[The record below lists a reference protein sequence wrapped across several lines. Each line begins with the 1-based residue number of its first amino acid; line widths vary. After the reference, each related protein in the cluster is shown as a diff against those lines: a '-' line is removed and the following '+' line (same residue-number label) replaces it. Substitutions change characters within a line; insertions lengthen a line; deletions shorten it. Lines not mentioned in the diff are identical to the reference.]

1 MQKMRRAYVLY
12 GTEAYLPTLEQCAL
26 SITAVSDVPVL
37 VYLMGDVSF
46 SSSNNNTIQ
55 KSYIIPW
62 HIDLTDDN
70 LYDEDLTGNFYIK
83 RGKKDIYNILTERI
97 AIIED
102 ALLNYADTVVYVD
115 SDSIATEYLD
125 RIFHMYHGEPYV
137 LATEGIYDWM
147 FYDGRGACETRD
159 DMTGTTEYHACQLF
173 GVDQSVRKHYRTT
186 NLFIAGQPSLPF
198 IGEWK
203 KMSKHPEILKN
214 RELYA
219 PYHEE
224 TLLNVL
230 LWKHGYVDG
239 LPYLY
244 MNGSV
249 EELNGYYNDEYKF
262 LGWTYHLKEWHKIA
276 ECKENVLVMHGEKRV
291 DKMKEMREVVNQH
304 NNLKILFLAPHLST
318 GGMPSVLLK
327 RIQALGEFDSEII
340 VVEYSNHSDEYVVQ
354 KNEIKKLVHK
364 IYTLVDNKMELMD
377 IIKRHNIHLVHIE
390 EMVEDSV
397 NNFPVEL
404 LNELYDNDRTW
415 KIVETCHNVYFKPDI
430 EKKYHPDAYV
440 FCTNYH
446 LDTFKNMPSR
456 KFVLEYPIENKVPSK
471 AQKLYEKVALGLYA
485 HKKHVLNV
493 GLWTPG
499 KNQGEGVEIARQL
512 PDMEFHFVGNQAIN
526 FKHYWEPIMV
536 DLPANVHIWG
546 ERSDVDKF
554 MTACDVFMFNSTWEC
569 NPLVVRQAASY
580 GLPILA
586 RDLHQYCGMFD
597 GWITP
602 LAEDEDEV
610 LNQLLSIKAPT
621 KKPLSE
627 AFFNFKVDQMYIYNT
642 VLTNEIMLQNIN
654 IDVNFVKQPFLEITG
669 RSNKNYT
676 TKFYDENDICLYE
689 NTIKA
694 NHWVK
699 LSREWFTAWKI
710 KVWENNVLVYDYK
723 FDLTNQRVYISFES
737 SSLGDSIAWM
747 PYALEFKKKHNCHV
761 IVSTFKNFLFQNVYP
776 ELEFVDPGTVVGN
789 IKGMYSVGWFY
800 DSAKEPILPN
810 TIPLQKTATNILGL
824 KYEEIRPRISYN
836 PCNIFDGKIVTIATN
851 STAGCKFWTREAWQE
866 LIHYLHEKNYRVINV
881 SLEEN
886 PFDNCEALEDKSLQ
900 NAMDAI
906 SYSEFF
912 IGLSSG
918 LSWLAWAMNKPV
930 IMIANF
936 TEEGHEFSCIRPVKK
951 NVCSGCWNSPKYKF
965 DKSWDWC
972 PVHAGTNR
980 QYECQSSITSGDVIA
995 LIESNQHEQWIG

>member
-26 SITAVSDVPVL
+26 SITSVSDVPVL
-37 VYLMGDVSF
+37 VYLMGDG
-46 SSSNNNTIQ
+46 SNFNNDY
-55 KSYIIPW
+55 YIDKNVTVVPW
-62 HIDLTDDN
+62 YIDLSEKD
-70 LYDEDLTGNFYIK
+70 LYNKDEQGNFYIK

-102 ALLNYADTVVYVD
+102 ALLNHADTVVYVD
-115 SDSIATEYLD
+115 SDSVATENLD
-125 RIFHMYHGEPYV
+125 RIFHMYNGEPYV
-137 LATEGIYDWM
+137 LATDGIYEWM
-147 FYDGRGACETRD
+147 FYEGRGACETRD
-159 DMTGTTEYHACQLF
+159 DMTGTTEYNACQLF
-173 GVDQSVRKHYRTT
+173 NVDQSVRKTYRTT
-186 NLFIAGQPSLPF
+186 NLFIAGEPALPF
-198 IGEWK
+198 IAEWK
-203 KMSKHPEILKN
+203 KMSKHPEIIKN
-214 RELYA
+214 REFYA

-230 LWKHGYVDG
+230 LWKYNYVDG

-249 EELNGYYNDEYKF
+249 EETNGLYNEYKF
-262 LGWTYHLKEWHKIA
+262 VGWTYHLKEWHKIA
-276 ECKENVLVMHGEKRV
+276 SHKEDVLVMHGEKRV
-291 DKMKEMREVVNQH
+291 DKMKEMREIVNQH
-304 NNLKILFLAPHLST
+304 NKLKILYLAPHLST

-327 RIQALGEFDSEII
+327 RIQALEGFDVEII

-364 IYTLVDNKMELMD
+364 MYTLVDNKMELID
-377 IIKRHNIHLVHIE
+377 IIKRHNVQLVHIE

-397 NNFPVEL
+397 NNFPIDL
-404 LNELYDNDRTW
+404 LNNLYDNDRTW

-440 FCTNYH
+440 FCTPYH
-446 LDTFKNMPSR
+446 LETFKNMPST
-456 KFVLEYPIENKVPSK
+456 KFVLEYPIENKIPSRGE
-471 AQKLYEKVALGLYA
+471 KLYEKVKLGMNPL
-485 HKKHVLNV
+485 KTHVLNV

-512 PDMEFHFVGNQAIN
+512 PDIEFHFVGNQAIN
-526 FKHYWEPIMV
+526 FKHYWEPFMTN
-536 DLPANVHIWG
+536 LPDNVHVWG

-569 NPLVVRQAASY
+569 NPLVIRQAASH

-586 RDLHQYCGMFD
+586 RNLPQYVGMFD

-602 LAEDEDEV
+602 LKEDDV
-610 LNQLLSIKAPT
+610 LNQLLSIKAPE

-627 AFFNFKVDQMYIYNT
+627 AFFNFKVSQMYIYNT
-642 VLTNEIMLQNIN
+642 VLSNEIMLQKIN
-654 IDVNFVKQPFLEITG
+654 IDVNFVGQPFLEITG
-669 RSNKNYT
+669 RSNKDYLV
-676 TKFYDENDICLYE
+676 KFYDENDICVYE
-689 NTIKA
+689 NTIRS
-694 NHWVK
+694 NNWIR
-699 LSREWFTAWKI
+699 LTRRWFTNWTI
-710 KVWENNVLVYDYK
+710 KVWENNYPIYHFELNY
-723 FDLTNQRVYISFES
+723 TNQRVYISFES
-737 SSLGDSIAWM
+737 SSLGDTIAWM

-761 IVSTFKNFLFQNVYP
+761 IVSTFKNFLFEDVYP
-776 ELEFVDPGTVVGN
+776 ELEFVEPGTVVNN
-789 IKGMYSVGWFY
+789 IRGMYSIGWFY
-800 DSAKEPILPN
+800 DSTKEPVLPN
-810 TIPLQKTATNILGL
+810 TTPLQKAATNILGL
-824 KYEEIRPRISYN
+824 DYEEIRPRIAYT
-836 PCNIFDGKIVTIATN
+836 PRDVFDGKIVTIATN

-866 LIHYLHEKNYRVINV
+866 LIHYLHSKNYRVINV
-881 SLEEN
+881 SKEEN
-886 PFDNCEALEDKSLQ
+886 PFENCEPLEDKSLQ
-900 NAMDAI
+900 SAMDAI

-930 IMIANF
+930 VMIANF

-972 PVHAGTNR
+972 PVHAGTGR
-980 QYECQSSITSGDVIA
+980 QYECQSSITSQDVIE
-995 LIESNQHEQWIG
+995 LISQKLTS

>member
-37 VYLMGDVSF
+37 VYLMGDG
-46 SSSNNNTIQ
+46 SNFNNDY
-55 KSYIIPW
+55 YIDKNVTVVPW
-62 HIDLTDDN
+62 YIDLSEKD
-70 LYDEDLTGNFYIK
+70 LYNKDEQGNFYIK
-83 RGKKDIYNILTERI
+83 RGKKDIYNILVERI

-102 ALLNYADTVVYVD
+102 ALLNHADTVVYVD
-115 SDSIATEYLD
+115 SDSVATENLD
-125 RIFHMYHGEPYV
+125 RIFHMYNGEPYV
-137 LATEGIYDWM
+137 LATDGIYEWM
-147 FYDGRGACETRD
+147 FYEGRGACETRD
-159 DMTGTTEYHACQLF
+159 DMTGTTEYNACQLF
-173 GVDQSVRKHYRTT
+173 NVDQSVRTTYRTT
-186 NLFIAGQPSLPF
+186 NLFIAGQPALPF
-198 IGEWK
+198 ITEWK
-203 KMSKHPEILKN
+203 KMSKHPEIIKN
-214 RELYA
+214 REFYA

-230 LWKHGYVDG
+230 LWKYNYVDG

-249 EELNGYYNDEYKF
+249 EETNGLYNEYKF
-262 LGWTYHLKEWHKIA
+262 VGWTYHLKEWHKIA
-276 ECKENVLVMHGEKRV
+276 SHKEDVLVMHGEKRV
-291 DKMKEMREVVNQH
+291 DKMKEMREIVNQH
-304 NNLKILFLAPHLST
+304 NKLKILYLAPHLST

-327 RIQALGEFDSEII
+327 RIQALEGFDVEII

-364 IYTLVDNKMELMD
+364 MYTLVDNKMELMD
-377 IIKRHNIHLVHIE
+377 IIKRHNVQLVHIE

-397 NNFPVEL
+397 NNFPIDL
-404 LNELYDNDRTW
+404 LNNLYDNDRTW

-440 FCTNYH
+440 FCTPYH
-446 LDTFKNMPSR
+446 LETFKNMPST
-456 KFVLEYPIENKVPSK
+456 KFVLEYPIENKIPSK
-471 AQKLYEKVALGLYA
+471 GEKLYEKVKLGMNPM
-485 HKKHVLNV
+485 KTHVLNV

-512 PDMEFHFVGNQAIN
+512 PDIEFHFVGNQAVN
-526 FKHYWEPIMV
+526 FKHYWEPFMTN
-536 DLPANVHIWG
+536 LPDNVHVWG

-569 NPLVVRQAASY
+569 NPLVIRQAASH

-586 RDLHQYCGMFD
+586 RNLPQYVGMFD

-602 LAEDEDEV
+602 LKEDDV
-610 LNQLLSIKAPT
+610 LNQLLSIKASE

-627 AFFNFKVDQMYIYNT
+627 ALFNFKVSQMYIYNT
-642 VLTNEIMLQNIN
+642 VLSNEIMLQKIN
-654 IDVNFVKQPFLEITG
+654 IDVNFVGQPFLEITG
-669 RSNKNYT
+669 RSNKDYLV
-676 TKFYDENDICLYE
+676 KFYDENDICVYE
-689 NTIKA
+689 NTIRSNNWIRLA
-694 NHWVK
+694 
-699 LSREWFTAWKI
+699 RRWFTNWTI
-710 KVWENNVLVYDYK
+710 KVWENNYPIYHFELNY
-723 FDLTNQRVYISFES
+723 TNQRVYISFES
-737 SSLGDSIAWM
+737 SSLGDTIAWI

-761 IVSTFKNFLFQNVYP
+761 IVSTFKNFLFQDVYP
-776 ELEFVDPGTVVGN
+776 ELEFVEPGTVVN
-789 IKGMYSVGWFY
+789 SISGMYSVGWFY
-800 DSAKEPILPN
+800 DSTKEPVLPN
-810 TIPLQKTATNILGL
+810 TIPLQKAATNILGL
-824 KYEEIRPRISYN
+824 DYEEIKPRIAYT
-836 PCNIFDGKIVTIATN
+836 PRDVFDGKIVTIATN

-866 LIHYLHEKNYRVINV
+866 LIHYLHSKNYRVINV
-881 SLEEN
+881 SKEDN
-886 PFDNCEALEDKSLQ
+886 PFENCEPLEDKSLQ
-900 NAMDAI
+900 SAMDAI

-930 IMIANF
+930 VMIANF

-972 PVHAGTNR
+972 PVHAGTDR
-980 QYECQSSITSGDVIA
+980 QYECQSSITSGDVIE
-995 LIESNQHEQWIG
+995 LISQKLTS

>member
-1 MQKMRRAYVLY
+1 MQKIKRAYVLY

-26 SITAVSDVPVL
+26 SINAVSDIPVL
-37 VYLMGDVSF
+37 VYLMG
-46 SSSNNNTIQ
+46 SSKFDKNY
-55 KSYIIPW
+55 YISKNATVIPW
-62 HIDLTDDN
+62 DIKLSEKDLYHTD
-70 LYDEDLTGNFYIK
+70 EQGNFYIK
-83 RGKKDIYNILTERI
+83 RDKADIYNILVERI

-102 ALLNYADTVVYVD
+102 ALLNHAETVVYVD
-115 SDSIATEYLD
+115 SDSVATEYLD

-147 FYDGRGACETRD
+147 FYDGRGACESRD
-159 DMTGTTEYHACQLF
+159 DMTGTTEYDACQLF
-173 GVDQSVRKHYRTT
+173 GVDQSVRTCYRTT
-186 NLFIAGQPSLPF
+186 NLFIAGQASLPF
-198 IGEWK
+198 IAEWK
-203 KMSKHPEILKN
+203 QMSKHPEIAKN

-230 LWKHGYVDG
+230 LWKYNYVDG

-249 EELNGYYNDEYKF
+249 EETDGLYNKYKF
-262 LGWTYHLKEWHKIA
+262 FKQTYFIKEWQRIP
-276 ECKENVLVMHGEKRV
+276 ECKENVLVIHGEKRV
-291 DKMKEMREVVNQH
+291 DKMIEMREIVNQH
-304 NNLKILFLAPHLST
+304 NKLKLLYLAPHLST

-327 RIQALGEFDSEII
+327 RIQALEGLDVEVI
-340 VVEYSNHSDEYVVQ
+340 VVEYSNYSDEYVVQ
-354 KNEIKKLVHK
+354 KNEIKKLATK
-364 IYTLVDNKMELMD
+364 LYTLGENKMELID
-377 IIKRHNIHLVHIE
+377 IIKRDNVHLVHIE

-397 NNFPVEL
+397 NNFSIEL

-440 FCTNYH
+440 FCTKYH
-446 LDTFKNMPSR
+446 LETFKNMPSQ
-456 KFVLEYPIENKVPSK
+456 KFVLEYPIENKIPSK
-471 AQKLYEKVALGLYA
+471 AEKLYEKVALGMTP
-485 HKKHVLNV
+485 HKTHVLNV
-493 GLWTPG
+493 GLWTQG
-499 KNQGEGVEIARQL
+499 KNQGEGLRIARQL

-526 FKHYWEPIMV
+526 FKHYWEPLMV
-536 DLPANVHIWG
+536 DLPANVHVWG

-554 MTACDVFMFNSTWEC
+554 MTACDIFMFNSTWEC
-569 NPLVVRQAASY
+569 NPLVVRQAASH

-586 RDLHQYCGMFD
+586 RNLPQYCGMFD

-602 LAEDEDEV
+602 LEEDRMVE
-610 LNQLLSIKAPT
+610 QLQSISKPE
-621 KKPLSE
+621 KKPLNE
-627 AFFNFKVDQMYIYNT
+627 ALFNFKVAQMFIYNT
-642 VLTNEIMLQNIN
+642 VLTNEMMLQKIN

-669 RSNKNYT
+669 RSNKEYK

-689 NTIKA
+689 NTIRA

-723 FDLTNQRVYISFES
+723 LDFTNQRVYISFES
-737 SSLGDSIAWM
+737 SSLGDSIAWI
-747 PYALEFKKKHNCHV
+747 PYVEEFKKKHKCHV
-761 IVSTFKNFLFQNVYP
+761 VVSTFKNFLFEDVYP
-776 ELEFVDPGTVVGN
+776 EIEFVTPGTAVNN
-789 IKGMYSVGWFY
+789 IIAMYSIGWFY
-800 DSAKEPILPN
+800 DSAKEPVLPN
-810 TIPLQKTATNILGL
+810 TIPLQKAATNILGL
-824 KYEEIRPRISYN
+824 EYQEIRPRIAHTV
-836 PCNIFDGKIVTIATN
+836 CNKFDGKIVTIATN

-866 LIHYLHEKNYRVINV
+866 LINYLHEKNYRVINV
-881 SLEEN
+881 SLEDN
-886 PFDNCEALEDKSLQ
+886 PFDNCEPLEDKSLQ

-918 LSWLAWAMNKPV
+918 LSWVAWAMNKPV

-936 TEEGHEFSCIRPVKK
+936 TEEGHEFTCIRPVKK
-951 NVCSGCWNSPKYKF
+951 NVCNGCWNSPKYKF

-972 PVHAGTNR
+972 PVHAGTDR
-980 QYECQSSITSGDVIA
+980 QFECQSSITSGDVIA
-995 LIESNQHEQWIG
+995 LIESKQHEHWVG

>member
-1 MQKMRRAYVLY
+1 
-12 GTEAYLPTLEQCAL
+12 
-26 SITAVSDVPVL
+26 
-37 VYLMGDVSF
+37 
-46 SSSNNNTIQ
+46 
-55 KSYIIPW
+55 
-62 HIDLTDDN
+62 
-70 LYDEDLTGNFYIK
+70 
-83 RGKKDIYNILTERI
+83 
-97 AIIED
+97 
-102 ALLNYADTVVYVD
+102 
-115 SDSIATEYLD
+115 
-125 RIFHMYHGEPYV
+125 
-137 LATEGIYDWM
+137 
-147 FYDGRGACETRD
+147 
-159 DMTGTTEYHACQLF
+159 
-173 GVDQSVRKHYRTT
+173 
-186 NLFIAGQPSLPF
+186 
-198 IGEWK
+198 
-203 KMSKHPEILKN
+203 
-214 RELYA
+214 
-219 PYHEE
+219 
-224 TLLNVL
+224 
-230 LWKHGYVDG
+230 
-239 LPYLY
+239 
-244 MNGSV
+244 
-249 EELNGYYNDEYKF
+249 
-262 LGWTYHLKEWHKIA
+262 
-276 ECKENVLVMHGEKRV
+276 MHGEKRV
-291 DKMKEMREVVNQH
+291 DKMKEMRDVVNQH
-304 NNLKILFLAPHLST
+304 NNLKILYLAPHLST

-327 RIQALGEFDSEII
+327 RIQALEGFDSEII

-364 IYTLVDNKMELMD
+364 IYTLVDNKMELVD
-377 IIKRHNIHLVHIE
+377 IIKKHNIHLVHIE

-440 FCTNYH
+440 FCTKYH

-456 KFVLEYPIENKVPSK
+456 KFVLEYPIENKIPSK
-471 AQKLYEKVALGLYA
+471 AEKIYEKIALGMDPQ
-485 HKKHVLNV
+485 KKHVLNV

-499 KNQGEGVEIARQL
+499 KNQAEGVEIARQL
-512 PDMEFHFVGNQAIN
+512 PDIEFHFVGNQAIN
-526 FKHYWEPIMV
+526 FKHYWEPLMV
-536 DLPANVHIWG
+536 NLPANVHVWG

-569 NPLVVRQAASY
+569 NPLVVRQAASH

-586 RDLHQYCGMFD
+586 RNLPQYCGMFD

-602 LAEDEDEV
+602 LEEHDV
-610 LNQLLSIKAPT
+610 LNQLLSIKAPD

-627 AFFNFKVDQMYIYNT
+627 AFFNFKVAQMYIYNT
-642 VLTNEIMLQNIN
+642 VLTNDIMLQKIN

-710 KVWENNVLVYDYK
+710 KVWENNTLVYDYK

-761 IVSTFKNFLFQNVYP
+761 IVSTFKNFLFQDVYP
-776 ELEFVDPGTVVGN
+776 ELEFVDPGTVVSN
-789 IKGMYSVGWFY
+789 IIAMYSVGWFY
-800 DSAKEPILPN
+800 DSSKEPILPN

-881 SLEEN
+881 SKEDN

-951 NVCSGCWNSPKYKF
+951 NVCNGCWNSPKYKF

-972 PVHAGTNR
+972 PAHAGTDR
-980 QYECQSSITSGDVIA
+980 QFECQSSITSRDVIA
-995 LIESNQHEQWIG
+995 LIESKQHKHWIG

>member
-26 SITAVSDVPVL
+26 SINAVSDVPVL
-37 VYLMGDVSF
+37 VYLMG
-46 SSSNNNTIQ
+46 SSKFDKNY
-55 KSYIIPW
+55 YISKNATVIPW
-62 HIDLTDDN
+62 DIDLSEKD
-70 LYDEDLTGNFYIK
+70 LYDTDANGNFYIK
-83 RGKKDIYNILTERI
+83 RGKKDIYNILVERI

-102 ALLNYADTVVYVD
+102 ALLHHADTVVYVD

-147 FYDGRGACETRD
+147 FYNGRGACESRD
-159 DMTGTTEYHACQLF
+159 DMTGTTEHHACQLF
-173 GVDQSVRKHYRTT
+173 GVDQSVRGHYRTT
-186 NLFIAGQPSLPF
+186 NLFIAGQPSLLF
-198 IGEWK
+198 IAEWK
-203 KMSKHPEILKN
+203 QMSRHPNIAN
-214 RELYA
+214 DRELYA

-230 LWKHGYVDG
+230 LWKYNYIDG

-249 EELNGYYNDEYKF
+249 EEMNSYYNGDYKF
-262 LGWTYHLKEWHKIA
+262 LGYTYHLKEWHRIA

-327 RIQALGEFDSEII
+327 RIEALQEFDSEII
-340 VVEYSNHSDEYVVQ
+340 VVEYSNYSDEYVVQ
-354 KNEIKKLVHK
+354 KNEIKKLATKV
-364 IYTLVDNKMELMD
+364 YTLGENKMELID

-390 EMVEDSV
+390 EMVEDGV
-397 NNFPVEL
+397 NNFPIEL
-404 LNELYDNDRTW
+404 VNELYDNDRTW
-415 KIVETCHNVYFKPDI
+415 KIVETCHNVYFKPDV

-440 FCTNYH
+440 FCTKYH
-446 LDTFKNMPSR
+446 LETFANMPSR
-456 KFVLEYPIENKVPSK
+456 KFVLEYPIENKIPSK
-471 AQKLYEKVALGLYA
+471 AEKLYEKVRLGMNPM
-485 HKKHVLNV
+485 KTHVLNV

-512 PDMEFHFVGNQAIN
+512 PDIEFHFVGNQAIN
-526 FKHYWEPIMV
+526 FKHYWEPLMQN
-536 DLPANVHIWG
+536 LPDNVHVWG

-569 NPLVVRQAASY
+569 NPLVIRQAASH

-586 RDLHQYCGMFD
+586 RNLPQYVGMFD

-602 LAEDEDEV
+602 LKEDDV
-610 LNQLLSIKAPT
+610 LEQLLSIKAPE
-621 KKPLSE
+621 KRPLSE
-627 AFFNFKVDQMYIYNT
+627 ALFNFKVSQMYIYNT
-642 VLTNEIMLQNIN
+642 VLTNEIMLQKIN
-654 IDVNFVKQPFLEITG
+654 IDVNFVGEPFLEITG
-669 RSNKNYT
+669 RSNKNYLV
-676 TKFYDENDICLYE
+676 KFYDENDICIYE
-689 NTIKA
+689 NTIRSNNWIRLA
-694 NHWVK
+694 
-699 LSREWFTAWKI
+699 RRWFTAWTI
-710 KVWENNVLVYDYK
+710 KVWENNYPIYHFELNY
-723 FDLTNQRVYISFES
+723 TNQRVYISFES
-737 SSLGDSIAWM
+737 SSLGDTIAWM

-761 IVSTFKNFLFQNVYP
+761 IISTFKNFLFEDVYP
-776 ELEFVDPGTVVGN
+776 ELEFVEPGTVVNN
-789 IKGMYSVGWFY
+789 IRGMYSIGWFY
-800 DSAKEPILPN
+800 DSTKEPVLPN
-810 TIPLQKTATNILGL
+810 TIPLQKSATNILGL
-824 KYEEIRPRISYN
+824 DYKEIRPRIAYT
-836 PCNIFDGKIVTIATN
+836 PRDVFDGKIVTIATN

-866 LIHYLHEKNYRVINV
+866 IIHHLHSEGYRVINV
-881 SLEEN
+881 SKEDN
-886 PFDNCEALEDKSLQ
+886 PFDNCEPLEDKSLQ
-900 NAMDAI
+900 SAMDAI

-930 IMIANF
+930 VMIANF

-951 NVCSGCWNSPKYKF
+951 SVCNGCWNSPKYKF

-972 PVHAGTNR
+972 PVHAGTDR
-980 QYECQSSITSGDVIA
+980 QYECQSSITSQDVIE
-995 LIESNQHEQWIG
+995 LITQKLKA

>member
-1 MQKMRRAYVLY
+1 MQKMRKAYVLY

-26 SITAVSDVPVL
+26 SITAVSDIPVL
-37 VYLMGDVSF
+37 IYLMGD
-46 SSSNNNTIQ
+46 SSIFLKYNIYIHKNAT
-55 KSYIIPW
+55 IIPW
-62 HIDLTDDN
+62 HIDLTDND
-70 LYDEDLTGNFYIK
+70 LYDKDLTGNFYIK
-83 RGKKDIYNILTERI
+83 RGNKDIYNILTERI

-115 SDSIATEYLD
+115 SDSVATENLD
-125 RIFHMYHGEPYV
+125 RIFHMYNGESYV
-137 LATEGIYDWM
+137 LATDGIYEWM

-159 DMTGTTEYHACQLF
+159 DMTGTTEYNACQLF
-173 GVDQSVRKHYRTT
+173 NVDQSVRKTYRTT
-186 NLFIAGQPSLPF
+186 NLFIAGEPALPF
-198 IGEWK
+198 IAEWK
-203 KMSKHPEILKN
+203 KMSKHPEIIKN
-214 RELYA
+214 REFYA

-230 LWKHGYVDG
+230 LWKYNYVDG

-249 EELNGYYNDEYKF
+249 EETNGLYNRYKF

-276 ECKENVLVMHGEKRV
+276 KCKEDVLVIHGEKRV

-304 NNLKILFLAPHLST
+304 NKFKILFLAPHLST

-327 RIQALGEFDSEII
+327 RIQALEGFDVEII

-364 IYTLVDNKMELMD
+364 IYTLVDNKMELID

-397 NNFPVEL
+397 NNFPVDL
-404 LNELYDNDRTW
+404 LNDLYDNNRTW
-415 KIVETCHNVYFKPDI
+415 KVVETCHNVYFKPDI
-430 EKKYHPDAYV
+430 EKKYHPDAYI
-440 FCTNYH
+440 FCTPYH
-446 LDTFKNMPSR
+446 LETFKNMPSS
-456 KFVLEYPIENKVPSK
+456 KFVLEYPIENKIPSK
-471 AQKLYEKVALGLYA
+471 AEKLYEKVALGLYA

-499 KNQGEGVEIARQL
+499 KNQAEGIEIARQL
-512 PDMEFHFVGNQAIN
+512 PEMEFHFVGNQAVN
-526 FKHYWEPIMV
+526 FKHYWEPLMQ
-536 DLPANVHIWG
+536 DLPDNVHVWG
-546 ERSDVDKF
+546 ERSDVERF
-554 MTACDVFMFNSTWEC
+554 MIACDVFMFNSTWEC
-569 NPLVVRQAASY
+569 NPLVVRQAASH

-586 RDLHQYCGMFD
+586 RNLPQYVGMFD
-597 GWITP
+597 DWITP
-602 LAEDEDEV
+602 LKEDDV
-610 LNQLLSIKAPT
+610 LEQLLSIKAP
-621 KKPLSE
+621 KNKPLSE
-627 AFFNFKVDQMYIYNT
+627 ALFNFKVSQMYIYNT
-642 VLTNEIMLQNIN
+642 VLTNEMMLQKIN

-669 RSNKNYT
+669 RSNKNYLI
-676 TKFYDENDICLYE
+676 KFYDENDICLYE

-710 KVWENNVLVYDYK
+710 KVWENNTLVYDYK

-761 IVSTFKNFLFQNVYP
+761 IVSTFKNFLFQDVYP
-776 ELEFVDPGTVVGN
+776 ELEFVEPGTSVNN

-800 DSAKEPILPN
+800 DSTKEPILPN

-824 KYEEIRPRISYN
+824 EYEEIRPRISYT
-836 PCNIFDGKIVTIATN
+836 PCDVFDGKIVTIATN
-851 STAGCKFWTREAWQE
+851 STAGCKFWTRESWQE
-866 LIHYLHEKNYRVINV
+866 VIHHLHSDGYRVINV
-881 SLEEN
+881 SKEDN
-886 PFDNCEALEDKSLQ
+886 PFENCEPLEDKSLQ
-900 NAMDAI
+900 SAMDAI

-912 IGLSSG
+912 VGLSSG

-930 IMIANF
+930 VMIANF

-951 NVCSGCWNSPKYKF
+951 NVCNGCWNSPKYKF

-972 PVHAGTNR
+972 PVHAGTDR

-995 LIESNQHEQWIG
+995 LIESKQHENWIG

>member
-1 MQKMRRAYVLY
+1 MQKMRRAYVVY
-12 GTEAYLPTLEQCAL
+12 GTEAYLPTMEQCAL

-37 VYLMGDVSF
+37 VYLMGDVVF
-46 SSSNNNTIQ
+46 STSNYYIDKNVT
-55 KSYIIPW
+55 IIPW
-62 HIDLTDDN
+62 HIDLTDND
-70 LYDEDLTGNFYIK
+70 LYDKDLKGNFYIK
-83 RGKKDIYNILTERI
+83 RSKADIYNILTERI

-102 ALLNYADTVVYVD
+102 ALLNHADTVVYVD
-115 SDSIATEYLD
+115 SDSVATENLD
-125 RIFHMYHGEPYV
+125 RIFHMYSGEPYV
-137 LATEGIYDWM
+137 LATDGIYEWM
-147 FYDGRGACETRD
+147 FYEGRGACETRE
-159 DMTGTTEYHACQLF
+159 DMTGTTEYNACQLF
-173 GVDQSVRKHYRTT
+173 NVDQSVRKTYRTT
-186 NLFIAGQPSLPF
+186 NLFIAGEPALPF
-198 IGEWK
+198 IAEWK
-203 KMSKHPEILKN
+203 KMSKHPEIIKN
-214 RELYA
+214 REFYA

-230 LWKHGYVDG
+230 LWKYKYVDG

-249 EELNGYYNDEYKF
+249 EETNRLYNEYKF

-276 ECKENVLVMHGEKRV
+276 KCKEDVLVIHGEKRV

-327 RIQALGEFDSEII
+327 RIQALEGFDVEII

-397 NNFPVEL
+397 NNFPVDL
-404 LNELYDNDRTW
+404 LNDLYDNNRTW
-415 KIVETCHNVYFKPDI
+415 KVVETCHNVYFKPDI
-430 EKKYHPDAYV
+430 EKKYHPDAYI
-440 FCTNYH
+440 FCTPYH
-446 LDTFKNMPSR
+446 LETFKNMPSA
-456 KFVLEYPIENKVPSK
+456 KFVLEYPIENKIPSK
-471 AQKLYEKVALGLYA
+471 AEKLYEKVKLGLYA

-499 KNQGEGVEIARQL
+499 KNQGEGIEIARQL
-512 PDMEFHFVGNQAIN
+512 PEMEFHFVGNQAVN
-526 FKHYWEPIMV
+526 FKHYWEPLMQ
-536 DLPANVHIWG
+536 DLPDNVHVWG
-546 ERSDVDKF
+546 ERSDVDNF

-569 NPLVVRQAASY
+569 NPLVIRQAASH

-586 RDLHQYCGMFD
+586 RNLPQYVGMFD
-597 GWITP
+597 DWITP
-602 LAEDEDEV
+602 LKEDDV
-610 LNQLLSIKAPT
+610 LNQLLSIKAP
-621 KKPLSE
+621 KNKPLSE
-627 AFFNFKVDQMYIYNT
+627 ALFNFKVSQMYIYNT
-642 VLTNEIMLQNIN
+642 VLTNEMMLQKIN

-669 RSNKNYT
+669 RSNKNYLV
-676 TKFYDENDICLYE
+676 KFYDENDICLYE

-699 LSREWFTAWKI
+699 LSREWFTAWTI
-710 KVWENNVLVYDYK
+710 KVWENNYPIYHFELNY
-723 FDLTNQRVYISFES
+723 TNQRVYISFES
-737 SSLGDSIAWM
+737 SSLGDTIAWI

-761 IVSTFKNFLFQNVYP
+761 IVSTFKNFLFQDVYP
-776 ELEFVDPGTVVGN
+776 ELEFVEPGTIVNN
-789 IKGMYSVGWFY
+789 IRGMYSIGWFY
-800 DSAKEPILPN
+800 DSTKEPVLPN

-824 KYEEIRPRISYN
+824 EYEEIRPRIAYT
-836 PCNIFDGKIVTIATN
+836 PRDVFDGKIVTIATN

-866 LIHYLHEKNYRVINV
+866 VIHHLHSEGYRVINV
-881 SLEEN
+881 SKEDN
-886 PFDNCEALEDKSLQ
+886 PFENCEPLEDKSLQ
-900 NAMDAI
+900 SAMDAI

-936 TEEGHEFSCIRPVKK
+936 TEEGHEFSCIRPLKK
-951 NVCSGCWNSPKYKF
+951 NVCNGCWNSPKYKF

-972 PVHAGTNR
+972 PVHAGTDR
-980 QYECQSSITSGDVIA
+980 QFECQSSITSGDVIA
-995 LIESNQHEQWIG
+995 LIESKQHENWIG

>member
-26 SITAVSDVPVL
+26 SINAVSDVPVL
-37 VYLMGDVSF
+37 VYLMGGNFDSDYYINKNV
-46 SSSNNNTIQ
+46 TVVPWDIQ
-55 KSYIIPW
+55 LSEK
-62 HIDLTDDN
+62 DLYSKDQN
-70 LYDEDLTGNFYIK
+70 GNFYI
-83 RGKKDIYNILTERI
+83 RREKKDIYKILTERI
-97 AIIED
+97 AVIED
-102 ALLNYADTVVYVD
+102 ALLNHVDVVVYVD

-159 DMTGTTEYHACQLF
+159 DMTGTTEHHACQLF

-198 IGEWK
+198 IFEWK

-230 LWKHGYVDG
+230 LWKYNYVDG

-249 EELNGYYNDEYKF
+249 EELNSYYNDEYKF

-276 ECKENVLVMHGEKRV
+276 ECKENVLVIHGEKRV
-291 DKMKEMREVVNQH
+291 DKMIEMREIVNQH
-304 NNLKILFLAPHLST
+304 NNLKILYLAPHLST

-327 RIQALGEFDSEII
+327 RIQALEGFDAEII

-354 KNEIKKLVHK
+354 KNEIKKLATKV
-364 IYTLVDNKMELMD
+364 YTLGENKMELID
-377 IIKRHNIHLVHIE
+377 IIKRHNIHLVHAE

-397 NNFPVEL
+397 NNFPIEL
-404 LNELYDNDRTW
+404 VNELYDNDRTW

-440 FCTNYH
+440 FCTKYH
-446 LDTFKNMPSR
+446 LETFEKMPSK
-456 KFVLEYPIENKVPSK
+456 KFVLEYPIENKIPSK
-471 AQKLYEKVALGLYA
+471 AEKLYEKIMLGMDPQ
-485 HKKHVLNV
+485 KKHVLNV

-526 FKHYWEPIMV
+526 FKHYWEPLMV
-536 DLPANVHIWG
+536 DLPPNVHVWG

-554 MTACDVFMFNSTWEC
+554 MIACDIFMFNSTWEC
-569 NPLVVRQAASY
+569 NPLVVRQAASH

-586 RDLHQYCGMFD
+586 RDLPQYCGMFD
-597 GWITP
+597 DWITP
-602 LAEDEDEV
+602 LKEDDL
-610 LNQLLSIKAPT
+610 LNQLLSIKAPI
-621 KKPLSE
+621 KKPISE
-627 AFFNFKVDQMYIYNT
+627 ALFNFKVAQMFIYNS
-642 VLTNEIMLQNIN
+642 VLTNDMMLQKIDIN
-654 IDVNFVKQPFLEITG
+654 YNFVKQPFLEITG
-669 RSNKNYT
+669 RSNKEYK

-689 NTIKA
+689 STIKA

-699 LSREWFTAWKI
+699 LNRQWFTEWKI
-710 KVWENNVLVYDYK
+710 KIWENNKLIHDYK
-723 FDLTNQRVYISFES
+723 LDYTGRRVYISLES
-737 SSLGDSIAWM
+737 ASLGDSIAWI
-747 PYALEFKKKHNCHV
+747 PYVEEFRTKHKCHV
-761 IVSTFKNFLFQNVYP
+761 IVSTFKNFLFESVYP
-776 ELEFVDPGTVVGN
+776 ELEFVEPGTVVN
-789 IKGMYSVGWFY
+789 DIFAMYSIGWFY
-800 DSAKEPILPN
+800 DSNKEPVEPN

-824 KYEEIRPRISYN
+824 EYKETRPRIAYTPEN
-836 PCNIFDGKIVTIATN
+836 VFNDKIVTIATN
-851 STAGCKFWTREAWQE
+851 STAGCKFWTREGWQE
-866 LIHYLHEKNYRVINV
+866 LINYLTRKGYRVINV
-881 SLEEN
+881 SLEDN
-886 PFDNCEALEDKSLQ
+886 PFENCEPLDDRSMQ
-900 NAMDAI
+900 NTMDAI
-906 SYSEFF
+906 ASSEFF

-918 LSWLAWAMNKPV
+918 LSWLAWALNVPV
-930 IMIANF
+930 VMIANF
-936 TEEGHEFSCIRPVKK
+936 TEDNHEFECIRVTKK
-951 NVCSGCWNSPKYKF
+951 NVCHGCWNSPKHRF
-965 DKSWDWC
+965 DKGDWNWC
-972 PVHAGTNR
+972 PIHKDTSR
-980 QYECQSSITSGDVIA
+980 MFECQTSITVIDVVGKIMP
-995 LIESNQHEQWIG
+995 LITP

>member
-1 MQKMRRAYVLY
+1 MRKAYVLY

-26 SITAVSDVPVL
+26 SITSVSDVPVL
-37 VYLMGDVSF
+37 VYLMGDGSNF
-46 SSSNNNTIQ
+46 NNNY
-55 KSYIIPW
+55 YIDKNVTVIPW
-62 HIDLTDDN
+62 YIDLSEKD
-70 LYDEDLTGNFYIK
+70 LYNKDEQGNFYIK
-83 RGKKDIYNILTERI
+83 RGKKDIYNILVERI

-102 ALLNYADTVVYVD
+102 ALLNHADTVVYVD
-115 SDSIATEYLD
+115 SDSIATENLD
-125 RIFHMYHGEPYV
+125 RIFHMYNGEPYV
-137 LATEGIYDWM
+137 LATDGIYEWM
-147 FYDGRGACETRD
+147 FYEGRGACETRD
-159 DMTGTTEYHACQLF
+159 DMTGTTEHNACQLF
-173 GVDQSVRKHYRTT
+173 NVDQSVRKTYRTT
-186 NLFIAGQPSLPF
+186 NLFIAGEPALPF
-198 IGEWK
+198 IAEWK
-203 KMSKHPEILKN
+203 AMSKHPEILKN
-214 RELYA
+214 REFYA

-230 LWKHGYVDG
+230 LWKYNYVDG

-249 EELNGYYNDEYKF
+249 EETNGLYNEYKF

-276 ECKENVLVMHGEKRV
+276 KCKEDVLVIHGEKRV

-304 NNLKILFLAPHLST
+304 NKFKILFLAPHLST

-327 RIQALGEFDSEII
+327 RIQALQGFDVEII
-340 VVEYSNHSDEYVVQ
+340 VVEYSNHSNEYVVQ

-364 IYTLVDNKMELMD
+364 MYTLVDNKMELID
-377 IIKRHNIHLVHIE
+377 IIKRHNVHLVHIE

-397 NNFPVEL
+397 NNFPVDL
-404 LNELYDNDRTW
+404 LNNLYDNDRTW

-430 EKKYHPDAYV
+430 EKKYHPDAYI
-440 FCTNYH
+440 FCTPYH
-446 LDTFKNMPSR
+446 LETFKNMPSA
-456 KFVLEYPIENKVPSK
+456 KFVLEYPIENKIPSK
-471 AQKLYEKVALGLYA
+471 AEKLYEKVKLGMNPL
-485 HKKHVLNV
+485 KKHVLNV

-512 PDMEFHFVGNQAIN
+512 PDMEFHFVGNQAVN
-526 FKHYWEPIMV
+526 FKHYWEPLMQ
-536 DLPANVHIWG
+536 DLPDNVHVWG

-554 MTACDVFMFNSTWEC
+554 MIACDVFMFNSTWEC
-569 NPLVVRQAASY
+569 NPLVVRQAASH

-586 RDLHQYCGMFD
+586 RNLPQYVGMFD

-602 LAEDEDEV
+602 LKEDDV
-610 LNQLLSIKAPT
+610 LEQLLSISEPDN
-621 KKPLSE
+621 KPLSE
-627 AFFNFKVDQMYIYNT
+627 ALFNFKVSQMYIYNT
-642 VLTNEIMLQNIN
+642 VLTNEMMLQKIN
-654 IDVNFVKQPFLEITG
+654 IDVNFVKHPFLEITG
-669 RSNKNYT
+669 RSNKNYLV
-676 TKFYDENDICLYE
+676 KFYDENDICLYE

-694 NHWVK
+694 NHWVR

-710 KVWENNVLVYDYK
+710 KVWENNYPIYHFELNY
-723 FDLTNQRVYISFES
+723 TNQRVYISFES
-737 SSLGDSIAWM
+737 SSLGDTIAWM

-776 ELEFVDPGTVVGN
+776 ELEFVEPGTVVNN

-800 DSAKEPILPN
+800 DSTKEPVLPN
-810 TIPLQKTATNILGL
+810 TIPLQKAATNILGFE
-824 KYEEIRPRISYN
+824 YEEIRPRIAYT
-836 PCNIFDGKIVTIATN
+836 PRDVFDGNIVTIATN

-866 LIHYLHEKNYRVINV
+866 LIHYLHGKNYRVINV
-881 SLEEN
+881 SKEDN
-886 PFDNCEALEDKSLQ
+886 PFENCEPLEDKSLQ
-900 NAMDAI
+900 SAMDAI

-912 IGLSSG
+912 VGLSSG

-930 IMIANF
+930 VMIANF

-951 NVCSGCWNSPKYKF
+951 NVCNGCWNSPKYKF

-972 PVHAGTNR
+972 PVHAGTDR

>member
-37 VYLMGDVSF
+37 VYLMGDG
-46 SSSNNNTIQ
+46 SNFNNDY
-55 KSYIIPW
+55 YIDKNVTVVPW
-62 HIDLTDDN
+62 YIDLSEKD
-70 LYDEDLTGNFYIK
+70 LYNKDEQGNFYIK
-83 RGKKDIYNILTERI
+83 RGKKDIYNILVERI

-102 ALLNYADTVVYVD
+102 ALLNHADTVVYVD
-115 SDSIATEYLD
+115 SDSVATENLD
-125 RIFHMYHGEPYV
+125 RIFHMYNGEPYV
-137 LATEGIYDWM
+137 LATDGIYEWM
-147 FYDGRGACETRD
+147 FYEGRGACETRD
-159 DMTGTTEYHACQLF
+159 DMTGTTEYNACQLF
-173 GVDQSVRKHYRTT
+173 NVDQSVRTTYRTT
-186 NLFIAGQPSLPF
+186 NLFIAGQPALPF
-198 IGEWK
+198 IAEWK
-203 KMSKHPEILKN
+203 AMSKHPQVLKN
-214 RELYA
+214 REFYA

-230 LWKHGYVDG
+230 LWKYNYVNG

-249 EELNGYYNDEYKF
+249 EETNGLYNEYKF
-262 LGWTYHLKEWHKIA
+262 VGWTYHLKEWHKIA
-276 ECKENVLVMHGEKRV
+276 SHKEDVLVMHGEKRV
-291 DKMKEMREVVNQH
+291 DKMKEMREIVNQH
-304 NNLKILFLAPHLST
+304 NKLKILYLAPHLST

-327 RIQALGEFDSEII
+327 RIQALEGFDVEII

-364 IYTLVDNKMELMD
+364 MYTLVDNKMELMD
-377 IIKRHNIHLVHIE
+377 IIKRHNVQLVHIE

-397 NNFPVEL
+397 NNFPIDL
-404 LNELYDNDRTW
+404 LNNLYDNDRTW

-440 FCTNYH
+440 FCTPYH
-446 LDTFKNMPSR
+446 LETFKNMPST
-456 KFVLEYPIENKVPSK
+456 KFVLEYPIENKIPSK
-471 AQKLYEKVALGLYA
+471 GEKLYEKVKLGMNPM
-485 HKKHVLNV
+485 KTHVLNV

-512 PDMEFHFVGNQAIN
+512 PDIEFHFVGNQAVN
-526 FKHYWEPIMV
+526 FKHYWEPFMTN
-536 DLPANVHIWG
+536 LPDNVHVWG

-569 NPLVVRQAASY
+569 NPLVIRQAASH

-586 RDLHQYCGMFD
+586 RNLPQYVGMFD

-602 LAEDEDEV
+602 LKEDDV
-610 LNQLLSIKAPT
+610 LNQLLSIKASE

-627 AFFNFKVDQMYIYNT
+627 ALFNFKVSQMYIYNT
-642 VLTNEIMLQNIN
+642 VLSNEIMLQKIN
-654 IDVNFVKQPFLEITG
+654 IDVNFVGQPFLEITG
-669 RSNKNYT
+669 RSNKDYLV
-676 TKFYDENDICLYE
+676 KFYDENDICVYE
-689 NTIKA
+689 NTIRSNNWIRLA
-694 NHWVK
+694 
-699 LSREWFTAWKI
+699 RRWFTNWTI
-710 KVWENNVLVYDYK
+710 KVWENNYPIYHFELNY
-723 FDLTNQRVYISFES
+723 TNQRVYISFES
-737 SSLGDSIAWM
+737 SSLGDTIAWI

-761 IVSTFKNFLFQNVYP
+761 IVSTFKNFLFQDVYP
-776 ELEFVDPGTVVGN
+776 ELEFVEPGTVVN
-789 IKGMYSVGWFY
+789 SISGMYSVGWFY
-800 DSAKEPILPN
+800 DSTKEPVLPN
-810 TIPLQKTATNILGL
+810 TIPLQKAATNILGL
-824 KYEEIRPRISYN
+824 DYEEIKPRIAYT
-836 PCNIFDGKIVTIATN
+836 PRDVFDGKIVTIATN

-866 LIHYLHEKNYRVINV
+866 LIHYLHSKNYRVINV
-881 SLEEN
+881 SKEDN
-886 PFDNCEALEDKSLQ
+886 PFENCEPLEDKSLQ
-900 NAMDAI
+900 SAMDAI

-930 IMIANF
+930 VMIANF

-972 PVHAGTNR
+972 PVHAGTDR
-980 QYECQSSITSGDVIA
+980 QYECQSSITSGDVIE
-995 LIESNQHEQWIG
+995 LISQKLTS

>member
-1 MQKMRRAYVLY
+1 MQKMRKAYVLY

-37 VYLMGDVSF
+37 VYLMGDG
-46 SSSNNNTIQ
+46 SNFNNDY
-55 KSYIIPW
+55 YIDKNVTVVPW
-62 HIDLTDDN
+62 YIDLSEKD
-70 LYDEDLTGNFYIK
+70 LYNKDEQGNFYIK
-83 RGKKDIYNILTERI
+83 RGKKDIYNILVERI

-102 ALLNYADTVVYVD
+102 ALLNHADTVVYVD
-115 SDSIATEYLD
+115 SDSVATENLD
-125 RIFHMYHGEPYV
+125 RIFHMYNGEPYV
-137 LATEGIYDWM
+137 LATDGIYEWM
-147 FYDGRGACETRD
+147 FYEGRGACETRD
-159 DMTGTTEYHACQLF
+159 DMTGTTEYNACQLF
-173 GVDQSVRKHYRTT
+173 NVDQSVRKTYRTT
-186 NLFIAGQPSLPF
+186 NLFIAGEPALPF
-198 IGEWK
+198 IAEWK

-214 RELYA
+214 REFYA

-230 LWKHGYVDG
+230 LWKYNYVDG

-249 EELNGYYNDEYKF
+249 EETNGLYNEYKF

-276 ECKENVLVMHGEKRV
+276 KCKEDVLVIHGEKRV

-304 NNLKILFLAPHLST
+304 NKFKILYLAPHLST

-327 RIQALGEFDSEII
+327 RIQALQGFDVEII

-397 NNFPVEL
+397 NNFPVDL
-404 LNELYDNDRTW
+404 LNDLYDNDRTW

-430 EKKYHPDAYV
+430 EKKYHPDAYI
-440 FCTNYH
+440 FCTPYH
-446 LDTFKNMPSR
+446 LGTFGKMPSA
-456 KFVLEYPIENKVPSK
+456 KFVLEYPIENKIPSK
-471 AQKLYEKVALGLYA
+471 AEKLYEKVKLGMNPL
-485 HKKHVLNV
+485 KKHVLNV

-512 PDMEFHFVGNQAIN
+512 PDMEFHFVGNQAVN
-526 FKHYWEPIMV
+526 FKHYWEPLMQN
-536 DLPANVHIWG
+536 LPDNFHVWG

-569 NPLVVRQAASY
+569 NPLVVRQAASH

-586 RDLHQYCGMFD
+586 RNLPQYVGMFD
-597 GWITP
+597 DWITP
-602 LAEDEDEV
+602 LKENDV
-610 LNQLLSIKAPT
+610 LNQLLSIKAPE

-627 AFFNFKVDQMYIYNT
+627 ALFNFKVSQMYIYNT
-642 VLTNEIMLQNIN
+642 VLTNEMMLQKIN

-669 RSNKNYT
+669 RSNKNYLV
-676 TKFYDENDICLYE
+676 KFYDENDICLYE

-710 KVWENNVLVYDYK
+710 KVWENNTLVYDYK
-723 FDLTNQRVYISFES
+723 FDLSNQRVYISFES
-737 SSLGDSIAWM
+737 SSLGDSIAWI
-747 PYALEFKKKHNCHV
+747 PYVIEFKKKHNCHV
-761 IVSTFKNFLFQNVYP
+761 IVSTFKNFLFQDVYP
-776 ELEFVDPGTVVGN
+776 ELEFVEPGTVVNN

-800 DSAKEPILPN
+800 NSTKEPVLPN
-810 TIPLQKTATNILGL
+810 TIPLQKAATNILGL
-824 KYEEIRPRISYN
+824 EYEEIRPRIAYTV
-836 PCNIFDGKIVTIATN
+836 CNKFDNKIVTIATN

-866 LIHYLHEKNYRVINV
+866 LIHYLHSKNYRVINV
-881 SLEEN
+881 SKEDN
-886 PFDNCEALEDKSLQ
+886 PFENCEPLEDKSLQ
-900 NAMDAI
+900 SAMDAI

-930 IMIANF
+930 VMIANF

-951 NVCSGCWNSPKYKF
+951 NVCNGCWNSPKYKF

-972 PVHAGTNR
+972 PVHAGTDR
-980 QYECQSSITSGDVIA
+980 QYECQSSITSGDVID

>member
-26 SITAVSDVPVL
+26 SINAVSDIPVL
-37 VYLMGDVSF
+37 VYLMG
-46 SSSNNNTIQ
+46 SSKFDKNY
-55 KSYIIPW
+55 YISKNATVIPW
-62 HIDLTDDN
+62 DIDLSEKD
-70 LYDEDLTGNFYIK
+70 LYDTDVNGNFYIK
-83 RGKKDIYNILTERI
+83 RGKKDIYNILVERI

-102 ALLNYADTVVYVD
+102 ALLNHADTVVYVD

-147 FYDGRGACETRD
+147 FYNGRGACESRD
-159 DMTGTTEYHACQLF
+159 DMTGTTEHHACQLF
-173 GVDQSVRKHYRTT
+173 GVDQSVRGHYRTT

-198 IGEWK
+198 IAEWK
-203 KMSKHPEILKN
+203 QMSKHPSIAN
-214 RELYA
+214 DRELYA

-230 LWKHGYVDG
+230 LWKYNYIDG

-249 EELNGYYNDEYKF
+249 EEMNGYYNGDYKF
-262 LGWTYHLKEWHKIA
+262 LGYTYHLKEWHKIA
-276 ECKENVLVMHGEKRV
+276 ECKENVLVIHGEKRV
-291 DKMKEMREVVNQH
+291 DKMKEMREVVNQN

-327 RIQALGEFDSEII
+327 RIEALQEFDSEII
-340 VVEYSNHSDEYVVQ
+340 VVEYSNYSDEYVVQ
-354 KNEIKKLVHK
+354 KNEIKKLATKV
-364 IYTLVDNKMELMD
+364 YTLGENKMELID
-377 IIKRHNIHLVHIE
+377 IIKRHNIHLVHVE
-390 EMVEDSV
+390 EMVEDGV
-397 NNFPVEL
+397 NNFPIEL
-404 LNELYDNDRTW
+404 VNELYDNDRTW
-415 KIVETCHNVYFKPDI
+415 KIVETCHNVYFKPDV
-430 EKKYHPDAYV
+430 EKKYHPDAYL
-440 FCTNYH
+440 FCTKYH
-446 LDTFKNMPSR
+446 LETFANMPSR
-456 KFVLEYPIENKVPSK
+456 KFVLEYPIENKIPSK
-471 AQKLYEKVALGLYA
+471 AEKLYEKVMLGMDPQ
-485 HKKHVLNV
+485 KKHVLNV

-526 FKHYWEPIMV
+526 FKHYWEPLMV
-536 DLPANVHIWG
+536 DLPANVHVWG

-554 MTACDVFMFNSTWEC
+554 MTACDIFMFNSTWEC
-569 NPLVVRQAASY
+569 NPLVVRQAASH

-586 RDLHQYCGMFD
+586 RNLPQYCGMFD
-597 GWITP
+597 DWITP
-602 LAEDEDEV
+602 LEEDKMID
-610 LNQLLSIKAPT
+610 QIQSISAPV

-627 AFFNFKVDQMYIYNT
+627 ALFNFKVSQMYIYNT
-642 VLTNEIMLQNIN
+642 VLTNDIMLQKININ
-654 IDVNFVKQPFLEITG
+654 VNFINQPFLEITG
-669 RSNKNYT
+669 RSNKNYQ

-699 LSREWFTAWKI
+699 LTRQWFTAWKI

-723 FDLTNQRVYISFES
+723 LDFTNQRVYISFES
-737 SSLGDSIAWM
+737 SSLGDSIAWI
-747 PYALEFKKKHNCHV
+747 PYVEKFRKKHNCHV
-761 IVSTFKNFLFQNVYP
+761 IVSTFKNFLFEDVYP
-776 ELEFVDPGTVVGN
+776 ELEFVAPGTVVNN
-789 IKGMYSVGWFY
+789 IIAMYSIGWFY
-800 DSAKEPILPN
+800 DSAKEPVLPN
-810 TIPLQKTATNILGL
+810 TIPLQKAATNILGL
-824 KYEEIRPRISYN
+824 EYQEIRPRIAHTV
-836 PCNIFDGKIVTIATN
+836 CNKFDNKIVTIATN

-866 LIHYLHEKNYRVINV
+866 LIHYLHGKNYRVINV

-886 PFDNCEALEDKSLQ
+886 LFDNCEPLEDKSLQ

-906 SYSEFF
+906 ACSEFF

-972 PVHAGTNR
+972 PVHAGTDR
-980 QYECQSSITSGDVIA
+980 QFECQSSITSGDVIS
-995 LIESNQHEQWIG
+995 LIESKQHEHWVG